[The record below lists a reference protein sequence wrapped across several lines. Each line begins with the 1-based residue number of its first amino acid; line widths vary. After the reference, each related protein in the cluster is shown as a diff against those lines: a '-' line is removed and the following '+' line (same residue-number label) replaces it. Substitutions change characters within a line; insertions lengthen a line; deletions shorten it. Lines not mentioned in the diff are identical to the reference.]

1 MVECSQCLPEEMR
14 EGGERW
20 RDEAAPLQRRGPR
33 SPLRPSPRL
42 WSPLMGSTMRR
53 EAVFRTACKWSGTFS
68 VVAFFRKEKNLI
80 AREPSRHVALL
91 HLPLPARYPP
101 SAVQQYVSC
110 PRCCDKTGR
119 LYVGDSHI
127 RACVS
132 QTGVA
137 QPWLGKET
145 FICRGICQEDCAAF
159 LPNLTEKSLTPAL
172 CTRASG
178 RQVIM
183 NSHMHQDVPS
193 ARLFISHNINMWR
206 HSSTFKL
213 TVILPS
219 DFNSEPDGPHVR
231 RCAEARPPPLSCQ
244 GVCFLAPPNGSNYTT
259 DTYNCVLS
267 LLTHHMNQCRAH
279 PVPQFKREKKK

>member
-20 RDEAAPLQRRGPR
+20 RDEAAPLQRRGPGLLSVLLPASEAHWWAQLWDVR
-33 SPLRPSPRL
+33 LFSGQHVSGAALFQSWPLS
-42 WSPLMGSTMRR
+42 
-53 EAVFRTACKWSGTFS
+53 K
-68 VVAFFRKEKNLI
+68 RKKNQI
-80 AREPSRHVALL
+80 AREPSRHVALP

-145 FICRGICQEDCAAF
+145 FICRGICHEDCGAF
-159 LPNLTEKSLTPAL
+159 LPNLTEKSLTPAP
-172 CTRASG
+172 CARASG

-219 DFNSEPDGPHVR
+219 DFNSEPDGPHVH

>member
-1 MVECSQCLPEEMR
+1 M
-14 EGGERW
+14 
-20 RDEAAPLQRRGPR
+20 
-33 SPLRPSPRL
+33 
-42 WSPLMGSTMRR
+42 
-53 EAVFRTACKWSGTFS
+53 
-68 VVAFFRKEKNLI
+68 
-80 AREPSRHVALL
+80 
-91 HLPLPARYPP
+91 
-101 SAVQQYVSC
+101 
-110 PRCCDKTGR
+110 
-119 LYVGDSHI
+119 
-127 RACVS
+127 
-132 QTGVA
+132 
-137 QPWLGKET
+137 GKET
-145 FICRGICQEDCAAF
+145 FICRGICHEDCGAF
-159 LPNLTEKSLTPAL
+159 LPNLTEKSLTPAP
-172 CTRASG
+172 CARASG

-279 PVPQFKREKKK
+279 PVPQFKRGKKKSKHAVLHKSCSFSVAVCRVEGTMNSCVLSF